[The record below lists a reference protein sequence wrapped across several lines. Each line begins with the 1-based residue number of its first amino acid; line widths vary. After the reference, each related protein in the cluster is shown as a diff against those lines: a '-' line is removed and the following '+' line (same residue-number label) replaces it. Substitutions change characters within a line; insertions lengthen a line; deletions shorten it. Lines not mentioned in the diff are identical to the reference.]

1 MKSEKTC
8 TDTRTKSNKK
18 EIKTLKTTNIVPKD
32 NKKTPFDK
40 KKRNR
45 SYSHA
50 AVNLADAIIYT
61 TVGALCGLAAGMSF

>member
-1 MKSEKTC
+1 M
-8 TDTRTKSNKK
+8 
-18 EIKTLKTTNIVPKD
+18 PKD

-61 TVGALCGLAAGMSF
+61 TVGALCGLAAGMSFWYFVVIDDIFNIWGYYYW